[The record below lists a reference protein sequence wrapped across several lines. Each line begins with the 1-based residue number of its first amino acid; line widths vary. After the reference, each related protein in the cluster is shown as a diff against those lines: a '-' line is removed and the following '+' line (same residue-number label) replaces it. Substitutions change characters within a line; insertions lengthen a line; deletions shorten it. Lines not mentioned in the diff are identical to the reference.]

1 MEKQRILICDD
12 ECGVR
17 DSLKLILDTEYHLLF
32 ATNGQEALEMLRKE
46 PVDLAILDVKMPRM
60 NGLEALRKLK
70 QLNPA
75 PRVLV
80 ITGYESSD
88 VAGEVIQAGADDYLT
103 KPFERDKVREK
114 VRALLPPV

>member
-12 ECGVR
+12 ERGVR

-32 ATNGQEALEMLRKE
+32 ATNGQEALEMLRKD

-60 NGLEALRKLK
+60 NGMETLRGVKRLR
-70 QLNPA
+70 PA
-75 PRVLV
+75 PRVLI
-80 ITGYESSD
+80 ITGYEASD
-88 VAGEVIQAGADDYLT
+88 VASEAIEAGADDYLT